1 MIERSPKIMHYRLL
15 FIKVNDYLNIFNFE
29 MSLELAYAKYCEIK
43 MNLELHVV
51 FTLYWIGDIKSLLT
65 SL

>member
-1 MIERSPKIMHYRLL
+1 MHYRLL
-15 FIKVNDYLNIFNFE
+15 FIKVNDYLNIFNFK

-43 MNLELHVV
+43 MNLESHVA
-51 FTLYWIGDIKSLLT
+51 FTSYWIGNRKSLL